1 MTPTARLA
9 TWHGL
14 MYGASQA
21 SAAPTDKSGQQEV
34 KQANEVKPVA
44 AADAE
49 SDDDGDGYD
58 MSLFD

>member
-1 MTPTARLA
+1 
-9 TWHGL
+9 